1 MLDSPITS
9 LEANRLLSPHHA
21 ERSPAPSEVWDWHA
35 YESWRDTAWKLMAD
49 VLDDR
54 VRAEFLRHPPEY
66 VVGDDLR
73 WLDRIVQRATGL
85 DINSKSLMADRLIGH
100 FIAMRACH
108 ATRSA
113 DLAAY
118 YTKGL
123 RPLDPEAVHAIARE
137 IFLGG
142 EFTEL
147 TDTHL
152 DEAIKAVGSDLREG
166 RVFFEANERLLI
178 EDAGHYL
185 LYGGE
190 YLIAV
195 AAHLPRY
202 RDYRQILKRSGEP
215 TMFVCDVPFA
225 DIGGH
230 TVLEFAGAALE
241 MMFQELLDGEDF
253 EPDWHRGAGFC
264 IHHPLAPASIVG
276 HYHPTNMRDPFA
288 RYGG

>member
-1 MLDSPITS
+1 MLDSPNTPPN
-9 LEANRLLSPHHA
+9 ANRLLPTHHA
-21 ERSPAPSEVWDWHA
+21 ERLPAPPEVWDWHA
-35 YESWRDTAWKLMAD
+35 YESWRDTAWRLMAD

-54 VRAEFLRHPPEY
+54 VRAEFLRRPPEY
-66 VVGDDLR
+66 VVGDDLS
-73 WLDRIVQRATGL
+73 WLDRIIKRTTGAEI
-85 DINSKSLMADRLIGH
+85 DSKSLMADRLTGH
-100 FIAMRACH
+100 FTAMRACH

-118 YTKGL
+118 YSDGL
-123 RPLDPEAVHAIARE
+123 RPLDPEVVHIRARE

-147 TDTHL
+147 TDAHL
-152 DEAIKAVGSDLREG
+152 EEAIKTVGSDLREG
-166 RVFFEANERLLI
+166 RVYFEANERLLI

-190 YLIAV
+190 YLIAI

-202 RDYRQILKRSGEP
+202 RDYRQTLKRFGTP
-215 TMFVCDVPFA
+215 TMFVCDVPLT
-225 DIGGH
+225 DIDGRI
-230 TVLEFAGAALE
+230 VLEFAGTALE

-264 IHHPLAPASIVG
+264 IHRPLPPTNIVG
-276 HYHPTNMRDPFA
+276 HYHPTKMRDPLT
-288 RYGG
+288 RY